1 MSWTPLYY
9 IAHIL
14 SDGRAVISIVWSMN
28 MEETISVWNQ
38 LKTLQLERIQCAQIL
53 CRSLLSCALCLC
65 CNLAL
70 KELSSVQRVNSK
82 ELPFTWLSRCCYGRE
97 ARQRR
102 KKPLSLTFPFSLSR
116 SLSLLLCSRSLSS
129 REPGWLQNHT
139 ANESTQLS
147 LLCPF
152 IFQITAARSF
162 LTALWN
168 IISLSS
174 VPHSVSLN
182 AS

>member
-1 MSWTPLYY
+1 MVEQWLVLCGQWT
-9 IAHIL
+9 
-14 SDGRAVISIVWSMN
+14 
-28 MEETISVWNQ
+28 SVWNQ

-65 CNLAL
+65 CKLAL

-129 REPGWLQNHT
+129 REPGWLQNQT

-162 LTALWN
+162 LTALCN